1 MSRVRGV
8 SLCLCLLG
16 SSVWANPA
24 APLPGSLGNTQALP
38 TLPVVSN
45 VSAHNTAASP
55 ASPKPP
61 HSASQPTAAKPTQ
74 TPAAPINTEASQ
86 ATTNKPPLP
95 SAPSGYWLSIIIDDL
110 GGNLTRDRQVMAL
123 APEIALAI
131 MPDTAHGTT
140 LAHEARQQG
149 RTVLLHM
156 PMAPA
161 SGPYALSPE
170 QSPSERAER
179 LHQALQQVPGA
190 SGVNNHM
197 GSRMTSDLAGMQQ
210 LMQLLAD
217 KRLFFVDS
225 RTSPA
230 TQAAA
235 SAQQAQLAS
244 LSRDVFLDDQNDL
257 AHIRSE
263 WRKGIA
269 LAKQQGSALLI
280 GHPYPATLQ
289 VLREELPKL
298 ATQQV
303 QLLPLKPLIALRGN
317 RAMAAHG
324 SGGIYQPKTTAP
336 AQGGR

>member
-16 SSVWANPA
+16 SSAWANPA
-24 APLPGSLGNTQALP
+24 APLPGSLGHTQALP
-38 TLPVVSN
+38 TLPAAN
-45 VSAHNTAASP
+45 SAPTRDTLAAP
-55 ASPKPP
+55 V
-61 HSASQPTAAKPTQ
+61 KPTPPSPTRKVAAPAR
-74 TPAAPINTEASQ
+74 TPAAPLQTEPNQPQAS
-86 ATTNKPPLP
+86 KPTPP
-95 SAPSGYWLSIIIDDL
+95 PAPNGYWLSIIIDDL
-110 GGNLTRDRQVMAL
+110 GGNLARDRQVMAL

-131 MPDTAHGTT
+131 MPDTAHSKT
-140 LAHEARQQG
+140 LAHEAREQG
-149 RTVLLHM
+149 RTILLHM

-161 SGPYALSPE
+161 TGPYALTPE

-179 LHQALQQVPGA
+179 LQQALQQVPGA

-197 GSRMTSDLAGMQQ
+197 GSRMTSDGAGMQQ
-210 LMQLLAD
+210 LMQLLAA

-225 RTSPA
+225 RTAAS

-298 ATQQV
+298 ASQHV

-324 SGGIYQPKTTAP
+324 SGGIYQPKTTTP

>member
-1 MSRVRGV
+1 MSRMRGV

-16 SSVWANPA
+16 SSAWANPA
-24 APLPGSLGNTQALP
+24 APLPGSLGHTQALP
-38 TLPVVSN
+38 TLP
-45 VSAHNTAASP
+45 AASSAPTHDTLAAPVKPTPPSATGKVAVP
-55 ASPKPP
+55 APT
-61 HSASQPTAAKPTQ
+61 SAAPLQTDPSQPKVSKPTLP
-74 TPAAPINTEASQ
+74 PAPNA
-86 ATTNKPPLP
+86 
-95 SAPSGYWLSIIIDDL
+95 YWLSIIIDDL

-131 MPDTAHGTT
+131 MPDTAHSKT
-140 LAHEARQQG
+140 LAHEAREQG
-149 RTVLLHM
+149 HTILLHM

-161 SGPYALSPE
+161 TGPYALSPE
-170 QSPSERAER
+170 QSPTERAER

-197 GSRMTSDLAGMQQ
+197 GSRMTSDRAGMQQ
-210 LMQLLAD
+210 LMQLLAA

-225 RTSPA
+225 RTSAA

-298 ATQQV
+298 ASQQI

-324 SGGIYQPKTTAP
+324 SGGIYQPKTTTP